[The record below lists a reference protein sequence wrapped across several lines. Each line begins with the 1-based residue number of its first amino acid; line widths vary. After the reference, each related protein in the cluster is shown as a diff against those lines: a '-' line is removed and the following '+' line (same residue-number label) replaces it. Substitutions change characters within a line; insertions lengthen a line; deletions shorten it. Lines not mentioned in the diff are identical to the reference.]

1 MIYLSPTEHDLRT
14 LLAPHSPTTSSLCES
29 NGVDVIIT
37 TNRGLV
43 GYQRKT
49 LSDLFASLGDGRL
62 ALELGQIT
70 TSSILA
76 YAYII
81 LEHDPSRVT
90 TDGQSYLDAPF
101 TVTQL
106 RNLTLKCILN
116 SVPVLSSLN
125 LADTCDVLLSSSGY
139 IASDRAALFSRPKP
153 STDTWGRRGNREWG
167 IHILQSF
174 PGIGPKTAAAIY
186 DTYGIPIDW
195 TITQEEL
202 RAIPGIGAKRAGVLM
217 KALE

>member
-49 LSDLFASLGDGRL
+49 LTDLFASLGDGRL

-70 TSSILA
+70 SSSILA
-76 YAYII
+76 FTFLI
-81 LEHDPSRVT
+81 LEHDSNRVT

-101 TVTQL
+101 TVRQL
-106 RNLTLKCILN
+106 RNLVTKCILN
-116 SVPVLSSLN
+116 NVPVLTSAN
-125 LADTCDVLLSSSGY
+125 LADTVDVLLTSSNY
-139 IASDRAALFSRPKP
+139 IVSDRETLFLRPKP
-153 STDTWGRRGNREWG
+153 ATDSWGRRGNREWG

-174 PGIGPKTAAAIY
+174 PGIGPKSAAAIY
-186 DTYGIPIDW
+186 DTYGIPLDW
-195 TITQEEL
+195 TVTQEDL
-202 RAIPGIGAKRAGVLM
+202 RAIPGIGAKTASRLM